1 MATPQERVKFRA
13 VFAVGEFRALW
24 SAELVSTLGDQVARV
39 ALAIL
44 VFRTTGSTV
53 LTGLTFALTY
63 LPMLAGG
70 LFLSGLGD
78 RYPRRD
84 VMVVANLAQAVLI
97 GAMAVPAAPL
107 WLLCVFLF
115 LSVLATGPFNA
126 AQLALLPDMLTGQ
139 RYVTAMAIRNV
150 TTYSAQLAGFAG
162 GGLLVAVLNPNIGL
176 ALDAVTFAASSVL
189 LRLGVRQRP
198 ASGAAGDDD
207 GGESGE
213 GARSLLTGFW
223 VVWRDRRTRTLIA
236 IGGLALFYIAPE
248 ALAAP
253 YAAQLKMGSA
263 AVGLLMAADPV
274 GAVVGALVFGRLS
287 ESVRLRSVALLG
299 VAAGL
304 PLAACALRPPLLLAL
319 LLFAMSGAAAT
330 IYTMQAMTASA
341 RLLPDP
347 VRAQGL
353 GFGSAVIQSVQGIGA
368 LLAGVLGAAFTPA
381 GGIGAAGALGIV
393 LALVLA
399 GNWRRAA
406 YPYDELAEQL
416 EKA

>member
-39 ALAIL
+39 ALAVL
-44 VFRTTGSTV
+44 VFRNTGSTV

-70 LFLSGLGD
+70 LFLSSLGD
-78 RYPRRD
+78 RYPRRE
-84 VMVVANLAQAVLI
+84 VMVAANLAQAVLI
-97 GAMAVPAAPL
+97 GAMAVPGAPL
-107 WLLCVFLF
+107 WLLCVLLF
-115 LSVLATGPFNA
+115 FSVLATGPFNA

-139 RYVTAMAIRNV
+139 RYVTAMSIRNV
-150 TTYSAQLAGFAG
+150 TTYSSQLVGFAG
-162 GGLLVAVLNPNIGL
+162 GGLLIAVLNPNVGL
-176 ALDAVTFAASSVL
+176 ALDAATFAASAVL
-189 LRLGVRQRP
+189 LRVGVQRRP
-198 ASGAAGDDD
+198 ASAASEGDDAGD
-207 GGESGE
+207 

-223 VVWRDRRTRTLIA
+223 AIWRDRRTRTLIA

-253 YAAQLKMGSA
+253 YAAQLKMGTA

-274 GAVVGALVFGRLS
+274 GGVVGALVFGRLS
-287 ESVRLRSVALLG
+287 ESTRLKSVALLG
-299 VAAGL
+299 IAAGL
-304 PLAACALRPPLLLAL
+304 PLAVCALRPPLLLAL
-319 LLFAMSGAAAT
+319 LLFAMSGTAAT
-330 IYTMQAMTASA
+330 IYTIQAMTATA

-353 GFGSAVIQSVQGIGA
+353 GFGSAIIQSVQGIGA

-381 GGIGAAGALGIV
+381 GGIGAAGALGV
-393 LALVLA
+393 LLALGLA
-399 GNWRRAA
+399 GSWRRVAR
-406 YPYDELAEQL
+406 PYDELAAQL
-416 EKA
+416 EKT